1 MLPVINV
8 DTCPFFGF
16 LGGGTSMALI
26 PGLISK
32 NERDLF
38 QKIFRILICFRLA
51 LLHSVTYFNFLYW
64 SLSSS
69 SCMVVDA
76 ISTNIDE
83 ALSINP
89 PADVFV
95 FKDFKFHHKHWLTY
109 PSGTYRFGELCYN
122 FSISNK
128 LNQIVNFPARIPD
141 CDS

>member
-1 MLPVINV
+1 
-8 DTCPFFGF
+8 
-16 LGGGTSMALI
+16 
-26 PGLISK
+26 
-32 NERDLF
+32 
-38 QKIFRILICFRLA
+38 
-51 LLHSVTYFNFLYW
+51 
-64 SLSSS
+64 
-69 SCMVVDA
+69 MVVDA

-109 PSGTYRFGELCYN
+109 PGGTYRFGELCYN